1 MNPICRDQHVAP
13 CGHGLLRTVAPN
25 ECRGD
30 TMRVLRHI
38 VKLMGCMN
46 IVLAD
51 PCPGRLIEHPLQLT
65 TMDGQLRIIIARIE
79 TTRFAPEFLAES
91 VGVDQ
96 LIGANSDAIE
106 RVEETEFCKFFD
118 RVWER
123 VNTDAEFMN
132 AARLLEHLA

>member
-1 MNPICRDQHVAP
+1 MNPIGRDQYVAT
-13 CGHGLLRTVAPN
+13 CGHGLIRTVAPG

-46 IVLAD
+46 IVRAD
-51 PCPGRLIEHPLQLT
+51 ACPCRRIEHPLQLP
-65 TMDGQLRIIIARIE
+65 TMDGKLRIGIARIE

-106 RVEETEFCKFFD
+106 RVEETDFCEFLD
-118 RVWER
+118 RV
-123 VNTDAEFMN
+123 
-132 AARLLEHLA
+132 